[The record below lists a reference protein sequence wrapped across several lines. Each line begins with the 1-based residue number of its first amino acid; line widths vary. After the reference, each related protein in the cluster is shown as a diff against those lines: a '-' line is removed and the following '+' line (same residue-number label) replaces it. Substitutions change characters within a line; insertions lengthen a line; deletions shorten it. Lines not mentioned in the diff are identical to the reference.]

1 MIVKDSMIL
10 IHLAKITLLEK
21 SCEYFK
27 KVIIS
32 KKVFE
37 EVTLCKEKNYPDI
50 EIIENLIQ
58 KRKINIIEIKNKNY
72 LNKVYEFNIQKGEAE
87 SVVLYWQENAEY
99 LATDDDNV
107 RKKNF
112 ILNLKIIGTPSII
125 LKLYKEGII
134 QKEKFIDSLSKLK
147 KIGWFNNTIIDKL
160 LMEVK

>member
-1 MIVKDSMIL
+1 MIL

-58 KRKINIIEIKNKNY
+58 KRKIKKFLGTDIFRR
-72 LNKVYEFNIQKGEAE
+72 FNQ
-87 SVVLYWQENAEY
+87 
-99 LATDDDNV
+99 
-107 RKKNF
+107 R
-112 ILNLKIIGTPSII
+112 
-125 LKLYKEGII
+125 
-134 QKEKFIDSLSKLK
+134 
-147 KIGWFNNTIIDKL
+147 
-160 LMEVK
+160 